1 MRNSE
6 YRDLLERFRAQGE
19 LIDEGSFAWDF
30 DRALELLPH
39 YQLAGDLDFLLRL
52 VASAVA
58 GSARMFWVG
67 KIGSEFEIGWDGR
80 VPTLEELSRLF
91 PSVLS
96 GDARLSELAIA
107 LSAASRLF
115 AVIELRISDGLLLLD
130 DGKLTLMSNEQKS
143 TMGLELSLKGRSGLK
158 FLPFFKNLKQ
168 LSILARRCSNAPLVW
183 NLPMGVNAPKSKL
196 KGELI
201 RFGMMGKAR
210 GETLYY
216 RHTEPAMGCGCLQ
229 IGDGKTN
236 GTLVH
241 LGIDHTLKKHEVDA
255 PGTLIWWYSGLPLD
269 LSRNLVRGS
278 EFNAFCA
285 WLNEEVETALKE
297 LLAENPEPAVRE
309 TIQEWLR
316 WKSERG
322 SEDSDS
328 LRAAV
333 LVQGCQSYIRS
344 GHYRE
349 ALLCAE
355 QALDLEEDNLSWVAI
370 CLGLL
375 GEFEEAVGYYEQA
388 LKSRPEDSTIRANYA
403 EDLDLAG
410 RIDEAMEQV
419 EFALALDP
427 ENAHALALKA
437 RFLATRSA
445 EEALQ
450 LIDEAL
456 ALPGCPAS
464 AWETRGELC
473 LALGQ
478 ISEARSDL
486 EKFVELAEPET
497 LWENDLDGRLERAE
511 EIVRQLKIDLD
522 R

>member
-1 MRNSE
+1 MKSSE
-6 YRDLLERFRAQGE
+6 YRDLLERFRAQGK
-19 LIDEGSFAWDF
+19 LIDEGSFVWDF
-30 DRALELLPH
+30 DRASELLPH

-58 GSARMFWVG
+58 CHARMFWVG
-67 KIGSEFEIGWDGR
+67 KIGKEFEIGWDGR
-80 VPTLEELSRLF
+80 VPSLEELGRLF

-107 LSAASRLF
+107 LSSASRLF
-115 AVIELRISDGLLLLD
+115 SKIELRISHGLLLLD
-130 DGKLTLMSNEQKS
+130 NGKLTLLSREQKS
-143 TMGLELSLKGRSGLK
+143 SWGLEISLKGRSGLK
-158 FLPFFKNLKQ
+158 FLPLFKNLKQ
-168 LSILARRCSNAPLVW
+168 LSILAKRCSHAPLAW
-183 NLPMGVNAPKSKL
+183 NLPMGVNAPRSKL
-196 KGELI
+196 KGELV
-201 RFGMMGKAR
+201 RFGMMGDAR

-216 RHTEPAMGCGCLQ
+216 RHTDPSMGYGCLQ

-278 EFNAFCA
+278 EFNAFCT
-285 WLNEEVETALKE
+285 WLNHEIETSLKE
-297 LLAENPEPAVRE
+297 LLKESPSPSVRE
-309 TIQEWLR
+309 TIQEWLM
-316 WKSERG
+316 WKSEG
-322 SEDSDS
+322 VSEDSDTT
-328 LRAAV
+328 RAAV
-333 LVQGCQSYIRS
+333 LIQGCQSYIRA

-355 QALDLEEDNLSWVAI
+355 QAVELEEDSLSWAAI

-375 GEFEEAVGYYEQA
+375 GDFETAAGYYERA
-388 LKSRPEDSTIRANYA
+388 LKLRPDDSITRANYA

-410 RIDEAMEQV
+410 RTEEAVEQV
-419 EFALALDP
+419 EFALALNP

-450 LIDEAL
+450 LVDEAL
-456 ALPGCPAS
+456 ALPDCPAS
-464 AWETRGELC
+464 AWEARGELC

-478 ISEARSDL
+478 IREARAALQNFLD
-486 EKFVELAEPET
+486 FADPET
-497 LWENDLDGRLERAE
+497 LWENDLEGRLERAE
-511 EIVRQLKIDLD
+511 EILRQLEVDLD
-522 R
+522 L